1 MRVVNMLPYSTNTA
15 NAAAT
20 VNEDHQLIALLWS
33 NFTLLSWIFLIFDI
47 AIVDAAATTAT
58 VLVTVEDEAYMVE
71 C

>member
-1 MRVVNMLPYSTNTA
+1 M
-15 NAAAT
+15 
-20 VNEDHQLIALLWS
+20 NEDHQLIALLWS